1 MKNLPKSFEWIRG
14 WWLRVWRR
22 PRSWVTLI
30 AVVSIVD
37 AITPPDWAVV
47 VAHLIVLPLAW
58 VFLHRRFITW
68 LTAIQSVSV
77 AAVGLLHVFGP
88 ISQWFTESTE
98 LETFSWIEPVRLWT
112 FFALMATG
120 YFHVYLQ
127 GRLRTRLKHQ
137 RMLQHRVNRRS
148 LQIRRVNRALRNEV
162 TRRQETQH
170 RLDQSETTFQSLIDR
185 MHLQVARKSAEGV
198 FTYANEQFCNDI
210 GMTPVDVIGSTDAE
224 LFGESIGEK
233 YRADDLVVMST
244 GQAVDKVEVHPGPDG
259 RIGFAQVFKA
269 PEYDQNGQCVGVQI
283 IFWDITE
290 KHRNEIAL
298 RDSEARKRALFDA
311 AGDAVL
317 LIDSER
323 SIVEANPSASNL
335 LQAGGGRLVGRPLT
349 DLISPADTHWS
360 TLPLTQR
367 HQLRLQRGDGTS
379 FESEVSMHNI
389 PVGDATGH
397 AVIIRDVTLQ
407 QEAFDAMREAKA
419 AAEQANRTKTQFMAG
434 ISHELRTPLGGIRG
448 LTDLLGQQTLPNAAR
463 RYVNLIA
470 QNTELLRDVIEDIL
484 DFAAI
489 EAGRV
494 AIDPIPIDLHEVVGD
509 AFGCLAV
516 RVADKPVRLC
526 MSIDPNTSRRVIAD
540 PKRLRQ
546 IVINLAGNAIKF
558 TKEGEVSLRLRVLPD
573 SSDSRIG
580 GDSVAH
586 VDHDSEY
593 KNAELARFELV
604 VADTG
609 IGIAPENQTRIFDAF
624 EQADRGTNKQFGG
637 TGLGLAIARGLA
649 QRMGG
654 DITVSSTV
662 GEGSQFRCVV
672 VLPLD
677 EKTKH
682 AGVACPVPRDGDT
695 VVVSV
700 GNATMQD
707 SIAETLLHCQWPIRT
722 PSKLD
727 TTCKHLHWI
736 LTDQTADAA
745 FRIRARKSS
754 DRVIWITR
762 AGEPTP
768 RRAKR
773 EDAVVIEPLHPDEL
787 RRWLAGKP
795 LLQSSRGQRK
805 RRRGTKGFTTKRIES
820 AVPADNPK
828 DPTKQPIQAEPAD
841 GSHGASEPAEESGY
855 RLLVVDD
862 SATNRL
868 VIHDQL
874 VASGHRVQ
882 TADSG
887 EVAVERV
894 ANEAFDCVMMDL
906 QMPNMDGTEAT
917 RKIHEIATTE
927 GRTAPPIIALTA
939 HVTDQHRKLCRE
951 AGMDGYITKPV
962 DLDLLLSEIE
972 RVLASRGELRGESGS
987 SIGSSLKTANE
998 TSPVNSPPDRALNQT
1013 SDDGSLKTA
1022 DQSIDSSANNQSSI
1036 SADGDWDWRSQLSKH
1051 CGGDPATMDSVCD
1064 AFLMEVP
1071 ALLTNLKRGAKQGD
1085 PKKLR
1090 SASHTLKSCLRYFAP
1105 KDDVAQAAKI
1115 ESAVQ
1120 DKQWVERLKQATQT
1134 GSAADGSS
1142 EEAVAIE
1149 ELHATATKWVTLIRE
1164 SADQR

>member
-1 MKNLPKSFEWIRG
+1 MRR
-14 WWLRVWRR
+14 WWTQLWRR
-22 PRSWVTLI
+22 PRSWVILVLLVAI
-30 AVVSIVD
+30 AD
-37 AITPPDWAVV
+37 AMTPPDWAVV
-47 VAHLIVLPLAW
+47 VAHLILLPLAW
-58 VFLHRRFITW
+58 RVLHRRFVTW
-68 LTAIQSVSV
+68 MTAIQSVAV
-77 AAVGLLHVFGP
+77 AAVGLMHVFGP
-88 ISQWFTESTE
+88 IAQRITGAAGAEPFA
-98 LETFSWIEPVRLWT
+98 WIEPVRLWT

-120 YFHVYLQ
+120 YFHIYLQ

-137 RMLQHRVNRRS
+137 RMLQHRVHRRS

-185 MHLQVARKSAEGV
+185 MHLQVARKSTEGV
-198 FTYANEQFCNDI
+198 FTYANEQFCADI
-210 GMTPVDVIGSTDAE
+210 GMTAVDVVGSTDAE

-233 YRADDLVVMST
+233 YRNDDLLVMST
-244 GQAVDKVEVHPGPDG
+244 GHAVDKVEVHPGSDG

-269 PEYDQNGQCVGVQI
+269 PEYDQNGKCVGVQI

-317 LIDSER
+317 LIDAQR
-323 SIVEANPSASNL
+323 SIVEANPSASEL
-335 LQAGGGRLVGRPLT
+335 LQAGGGRLVGRPLN
-349 DLISPADTHWS
+349 DLISPVSDQWGG
-360 TLPLTQR
+360 LPLAER
-367 HQLRLQRGDGTS
+367 HQLRLRRGDGSS
-379 FESEVSMHNI
+379 FESEVSIHHI
-389 PVGDATGH
+389 PVGDATGQ

-407 QEAFDAMREAKA
+407 RAAFEAMREAKA

-448 LTDLLGQQTLPNAAR
+448 LTDLLAQQTLPNSAR

-494 AIDPIPIDLHEVVGD
+494 AIDPVPVDLHEVIGD

-526 MSIDPNTSRRVIAD
+526 LSIDPNTPRRVIAD
-540 PKRLRQ
+540 PKRIRQ

-558 TKEGEVSLRLRVLPD
+558 TNQGEVSLRLSPIGDAPTPEDD
-573 SSDSRIG
+573 SAATPQDDSA
-580 GDSVAH
+580 DPSQMAW
-586 VDHDSEY
+586 
-593 KNAELARFELV
+593 FELTV
-604 VADTG
+604 SDTG
-609 IGIAPENQTRIFDAF
+609 IGIAPENQSRIFDAF

-649 QRMGG
+649 ERMGG
-654 DITVSSTV
+654 DITVTSQV
-662 GEGSQFRCVV
+662 NLGSQFQCALA
-672 VLPLD
+672 LPLD
-677 EKTKH
+677 GQSGKDEGSKV
-682 AGVACPVPRDGDT
+682 VAAPQGAT
-695 VVVSV
+695 AVVSV
-700 GNATMQD
+700 GNTTMQD
-707 SIAETLLHCQWPIRT
+707 AIAETLLHCRWPIRT
-722 PSKLD
+722 PSMLEPG
-727 TTCKHLHWI
+727 CVHLHWI

-762 AGEPTP
+762 AGESPP

-787 RRWLAGKP
+787 RRWLQGKP

-805 RRRGTKGFTTKRIES
+805 RRRSNRLATSSNGDRTTTESYASGVKQLADPKRS
-820 AVPADNPK
+820 NDSQVTASH
-828 DPTKQPIQAEPAD
+828 EPAN
-841 GSHGASEPAEESGY
+841 GY

-874 VASGHRVQ
+874 VASGHHVQ

-887 EVAVERV
+887 EAAVERLST
-894 ANEAFDCVMMDL
+894 NTFDCVMMDL

-917 RKIHEIATTE
+917 RIIHEQFSKA
-927 GRTAPPIIALTA
+927 GRTPPPIIALTA
-939 HVTDQHRKLCRE
+939 HVTDQHRQLCRE

-962 DLDLLLSEIE
+962 DLELLLAELE
-972 RVLASRGELRGESGS
+972 RVSAVPRTSEPDAMLPPQLPQDGDLPKPSVSAEAS
-987 SIGSSLKTANE
+987 T
-998 TSPVNSPPDRALNQT
+998 V
-1013 SDDGSLKTA
+1013 
-1022 DQSIDSSANNQSSI
+1022 NQSSA
-1036 SADGDWDWRSQLSKH
+1036 SLESPPNQTDLQTTDQTDWDWRSQLSKH
-1051 CGGDPATMDSVCD
+1051 CGGDADTMDSVCD

-1071 ALLTNLKRGAKQGD
+1071 TLLTNLKQGAKQGD
-1085 PKKLR
+1085 TKKLR

-1105 KDDVAQAAKI
+1105 KEDVAKAAEV
-1115 ESAVQ
+1115 ESAIQ
-1120 DKQWVERLKQATQT
+1120 DPQWVERLKQATNDSD
-1134 GSAADGSS
+1134 SAASDSP
-1142 EEAVAIE
+1142 EFQAIAN
-1149 ELHATATKWVTLIRE
+1149 LRITATDWVTRIRE
-1164 SADQR
+1164 SSKQC

>member
-1 MKNLPKSFEWIRG
+1 MRR
-14 WWLRVWRR
+14 WWTQLWRR
-22 PRSWVTLI
+22 PRSWVILVLFVAI
-30 AVVSIVD
+30 AD
-37 AITPPDWAVV
+37 AMTPPDWAVV
-47 VAHLIVLPLAW
+47 VAHLIFLPLAW
-58 VFLHRRFITW
+58 RVLHRRFITW
-68 LTAIQSVSV
+68 MTAIQSVAV

-88 ISQWFTESTE
+88 IAQRFAGAAGAEP
-98 LETFSWIEPVRLWT
+98 FAWIEPVRLWT

-120 YFHVYLQ
+120 YFHIYLQ

-137 RMLQHRVNRRS
+137 RTLQHRVHRRS

-198 FTYANEQFCNDI
+198 FTYANEQFCADI

-224 LFGESIGEK
+224 LFGDSIGAK
-233 YRADDLVVMST
+233 YRADDLSVMST

-317 LIDSER
+317 LIDDQR
-323 SIVEANPSASNL
+323 AIVEANPSASEL
-335 LQAGGGRLVGRPLT
+335 LQAGGGRLVGRPLN
-349 DLISPADTHWS
+349 DLISPVSNQWGG
-360 TLPLTQR
+360 LPLAER
-367 HQLRLQRGDGTS
+367 HQLRLRRGDGSS
-379 FESEVSMHNI
+379 FESEVSIHHI
-389 PVGDATGH
+389 PVGDATGQ

-407 QEAFDAMREAKA
+407 RAAFEAMREAKA

-448 LTDLLGQQTLPNAAR
+448 LTDLLGQQTLPTAAR

-494 AIDPIPIDLHEVVGD
+494 AIDPVPVDLHEVVGD

-526 MSIDPNTSRRVIAD
+526 LSIAPDTPRRVIAD
-540 PKRLRQ
+540 PKRIRQ

-558 TKEGEVSLRLRVLPD
+558 TNRGEVSLRLGP
-573 SSDSRIG
+573 IG
-580 GDSVAH
+580 DAPPSHGNDANSPEITTNGSTDDAPM
-586 VDHDSEY
+586 
-593 KNAELARFELV
+593 AWFELTV
-604 VADTG
+604 SDTG
-609 IGIAPENQTRIFDAF
+609 IGIAPENQSRIFDAF

-654 DITVSSTV
+654 DITVTSQV
-662 GEGSQFRCVV
+662 DLGSQFQCALA
-672 VLPLD
+672 LPLD
-677 EKTKH
+677 TNQKRAEKK
-682 AGVACPVPRDGDT
+682 PVVSAPEGAT
-695 VVVSV
+695 AVVSV
-700 GNATMQD
+700 GNTTMQD
-707 SIAETLLHCQWPIRT
+707 AIAETLLHCRWPIRT
-722 PSKLD
+722 PSMLEAE
-727 TTCKHLHWI
+727 CVHLHWI

-754 DRVIWITR
+754 DRVLWVTR

-805 RRRGTKGFTTKRIES
+805 RRRGTKLETTTKSDSNPSKSQAPGTALLTNSQS
-820 AVPADNPK
+820 ANEHVNAS
-828 DPTKQPIQAEPAD
+828 PTDAIQ
-841 GSHGASEPAEESGY
+841 GY
-855 RLLVVDD
+855 KLLVVDD

-887 EVAVERV
+887 EAAVERL
-894 ANEAFDCVMMDL
+894 ASNTFDCVLMDL

-917 RKIHEIATTE
+917 RIIHQHALKAGKTP
-927 GRTAPPIIALTA
+927 PPIIALTA
-939 HVTDQHRKLCRE
+939 HVTDQHRQLCRE

-962 DLDLLLSEIE
+962 DLDLLLTEIE
-972 RVLASRGELRGESGS
+972 RVLGVSQSAETDAMLPPPLSEDKTSPTPPDLNTTNSLPNDS
-987 SIGSSLKTANE
+987 SSSTEAAPDE
-998 TSPVNSPPDRALNQT
+998 TSVEAEDNQH
-1013 SDDGSLKTA
+1013 
-1022 DQSIDSSANNQSSI
+1022 
-1036 SADGDWDWRSQLSKH
+1036 WDWRSQLSKH
-1051 CGGDPATMDSVCD
+1051 CGGDSETMDSVCD

-1071 ALLTNLKRGAKQGD
+1071 SLLTNLKQGAKQGD
-1085 PKKLR
+1085 ANKLR

-1105 KDDVAQAAKI
+1105 KEDVAMAAEV
-1115 ESAVQ
+1115 ESAIQ
-1120 DKQWVERLKQATQT
+1120 DSEWVERLKDVTNDPNADDAESPESKAIADLQSKAT
-1134 GSAADGSS
+1134 D
-1142 EEAVAIE
+1142 
-1149 ELHATATKWVTLIRE
+1149 WVSRIRE
-1164 SADQR
+1164 SVKQR

>member
-1 MKNLPKSFEWIRG
+1 MRR
-14 WWLRVWRR
+14 WWTQLWRR
-22 PRSWVTLI
+22 PRSWVILI
-30 AVVSIVD
+30 ALVAIAD

-47 VAHLIVLPLAW
+47 VAHLILLPLAW
-58 VFLHRRFITW
+58 RVLHRRFITW
-68 LTAIQSVSV
+68 MTAIQSLAV

-88 ISQWFTESTE
+88 IAHRFSGSAPT
-98 LETFSWIEPVRLWT
+98 ETFAWLEPVRLWT

-120 YFHVYLQ
+120 YFHIYLQ

-137 RMLQHRVNRRS
+137 RMLQHRVHRRS

-198 FTYANEQFCNDI
+198 FTYANEQFCADI

-224 LFGESIGEK
+224 LFGDAIGEK
-233 YRADDLVVMST
+233 YRTDDMSVMST

-259 RIGFAQVFKA
+259 RVGFAQVFKA

-317 LIDSER
+317 LIDDQR
-323 SIVEANPSASNL
+323 AIVEANPSASQL
-335 LQAGGGRLVGRPLT
+335 LQAGGGRLVGRPLN
-349 DLISPADTHWS
+349 DLISPVSKQWAS
-360 TLPLTQR
+360 LPLTER
-367 HQLRLQRGDGTS
+367 HQLQLRRGDGS
-379 FESEVSMHNI
+379 AFESEVSVHDI
-389 PVGDATGH
+389 PVGGATGH

-407 QEAFDAMREAKA
+407 RAAFEAMREAKA

-448 LTDLLGQQTLPNAAR
+448 LTDLLAQQTLPNAAR

-494 AIDPIPIDLHEVVGD
+494 TIDPVPVNLHEVVGD

-526 MSIDPNTSRRVIAD
+526 LSIDPNTPRSVIAD

-546 IVINLAGNAIKF
+546 IVLNLAGNAIKF
-558 TKEGEVSLRLRVLPD
+558 THQGEVSLRLSPIGEPRNLRED
-573 SSDSRIG
+573 NSTSSN
-580 GDSVAH
+580 ANAN
-586 VDHDSEY
+586 VDQRDIT
-593 KNAELARFELV
+593 APMAWFELT

-609 IGIAPENQTRIFDAF
+609 IGIAPENQSRIFDAF

-654 DITVSSTV
+654 DITVTSHV
-662 GEGSQFRCVV
+662 GQGSQFQCALA
-672 VLPLD
+672 LPLD
-677 EKTKH
+677 PRPVKAEKSH
-682 AGVACPVPRDGDT
+682 AAVPPEGAT
-695 VVVSV
+695 AVVSV
-700 GNATMQD
+700 DNATMQD
-707 SIAETLLHCQWPIRT
+707 AIAETLLHCQWPIRT
-722 PSKLD
+722 PSMLEPD
-727 TTCKHLHWI
+727 CVHLHWI

-754 DRVIWITR
+754 DRVIWLTR

-773 EDAVVIEPLHPDEL
+773 EDAIVIEPLHPDEL
-787 RRWLAGKP
+787 RRWLSGKP

-805 RRRGTKGFTTKRIES
+805 RRRGIKPSSPTANASVAPVPQVGQTTSTNES
-820 AVPADNPK
+820 DTPHVTNDAPTAD
-828 DPTKQPIQAEPAD
+828 A
-841 GSHGASEPAEESGY
+841 GY

-874 VASGHRVQ
+874 VASGHHVQ

-887 EVAVERV
+887 DVAIQRL
-894 ANEAFDCVMMDL
+894 ASNTFDCVMMDL

-917 RKIHEIATTE
+917 RIIHQQFEKA
-927 GRTAPPIIALTA
+927 GRTPPPIIALTA
-939 HVTDQHRKLCRE
+939 HVTDQHRQLCRE

-962 DLDLLLSEIE
+962 DLDLLLGEIE
-972 RVLASRGELRGESGS
+972 RVMAASKTPEPDAMLPPELPSNDNAPQPFGTNESPLPS
-987 SIGSSLKTANE
+987 
-998 TSPVNSPPDRALNQT
+998 TSNPTSVAPHSESPA
-1013 SDDGSLKTA
+1013 A
-1022 DQSIDSSANNQSSI
+1022 EA
-1036 SADGDWDWRSQLSKH
+1036 AAEEAWDWRSQLSKH
-1051 CGGDPATMDSVCD
+1051 CGNDPDTMDSVCD

-1071 ALLTNLKRGAKQGD
+1071 SLLKNLTQGAKRGDAN
-1085 PKKLR
+1085 KLR

-1105 KDDVAQAAKI
+1105 QPDVAKAAEV
-1115 ESAVQ
+1115 ESAIQ
-1120 DKQWVERLKQATQT
+1120 DPEWVERLKAATNHPDPASLESPESQ
-1134 GSAADGSS
+1134 
-1142 EEAVAIE
+1142 AIE
-1149 ELHATATKWVTLIRE
+1149 TLLNTATNWVSRIRE
-1164 SADQR
+1164 SSNQR

>member
-1 MKNLPKSFEWIRG
+1 MRR
-14 WWLRVWRR
+14 WWTQLWRR
-22 PRSWVTLI
+22 PRSWVFLI
-30 AVVSIVD
+30 ALVAIAD

-47 VAHLIVLPLAW
+47 VAHLILLPLAW
-58 VFLHRRFITW
+58 RVLHRRFITW
-68 LTAIQSVSV
+68 MTAIQSLAV

-88 ISQWFTESTE
+88 IAHRFSGGIET
-98 LETFSWIEPVRLWT
+98 ETFAWLEPVRLWT

-120 YFHVYLQ
+120 YFHIYLQ

-137 RMLQHRVNRRS
+137 RMLQHRVHRRS

-198 FTYANEQFCNDI
+198 FTYANEQFCADI

-224 LFGESIGEK
+224 LFGEAIGKK
-233 YRADDLVVMST
+233 YRDDDMSVMST
-244 GQAVDKVEVHPGPDG
+244 GHAVDKVEVHPAPDG
-259 RIGFAQVFKA
+259 RVGFAQVFKA

-317 LIDSER
+317 LIDAQR
-323 SIVEANPSASNL
+323 AIVEANPSASEL
-335 LQAGGGRLVGRPLT
+335 LQASGGRLVGRPLN
-349 DLISPADTHWS
+349 DLITPVSQQWGS
-360 TLPLTQR
+360 LPLAER
-367 HQLRLQRGDGTS
+367 HQLRLRRGDGS
-379 FESEVSMHNI
+379 AFESEVSVHNI
-389 PVGDATGH
+389 PVGGATGQ

-407 QEAFDAMREAKA
+407 RAAFEAMREAKA
-419 AAEQANRTKTQFMAG
+419 AAEQANQTKTQFMAG

-448 LTDLLGQQTLPNAAR
+448 LTDLLAQQTLPNAAR

-494 AIDPIPIDLHEVVGD
+494 TIDPVPVNLHEVVGD

-516 RVADKPVRLC
+516 RVADKPDRLC
-526 MSIDPNTSRRVIAD
+526 LSIDPQTPQRVVAD
-540 PKRLRQ
+540 RIRIRQ
-546 IVINLAGNAIKF
+546 IVLNLAGNAIKF
-558 TKEGEVSLRLRVLPD
+558 TQQGEVSLRLSPIDEPLNPANHPVTTPE
-573 SSDSRIG
+573 S
-580 GDSVAH
+580 
-586 VDHDSEY
+586 
-593 KNAELARFELV
+593 NAPNDAPNDDIPMAWFEITV
-604 VADTG
+604 SDTG
-609 IGIAPENQTRIFDAF
+609 IGIAPENQSRIFDAF

-654 DITVSSTV
+654 DITVTSHV
-662 GEGSQFRCVV
+662 GQGSRFQCALA
-672 VLPLD
+672 LPLD
-677 EKTKH
+677 PKPARDEKTLP
-682 AGVACPVPRDGDT
+682 AVPPEGAT
-695 VVVSV
+695 AVVSV
-700 GNATMQD
+700 GNTTMQD
-707 SIAETLLHCQWPIRT
+707 AIAETLLHCQWPIRT
-722 PSKLD
+722 PSMLEPD
-727 TTCKHLHWI
+727 RVHLHWI

-754 DRVIWITR
+754 DRVIWLTR

-773 EDAVVIEPLHPDEL
+773 EDAIVIEPLHPDEL
-787 RRWLAGKP
+787 RRWLSGKP

-805 RRRGTKGFTTKRIES
+805 RRRGTKPTLPATNLRTTSNSPTPATTS
-820 AVPADNPK
+820 ATETHPSNPK
-828 DPTKQPIQAEPAD
+828 RDD
-841 GSHGASEPAEESGY
+841 ASSESPVY

-874 VASGHRVQ
+874 VAAGHHVQ

-887 EVAVERV
+887 EAAVDRL
-894 ANEAFDCVMMDL
+894 ASSSFDCIMMDL

-917 RKIHEIATTE
+917 RIIHQQFSQA
-927 GRTAPPIIALTA
+927 GRTPPPIIALTA
-939 HVTDQHRKLCRE
+939 HVTDQHRQLCRE

-962 DLDLLLSEIE
+962 DLELLLAEIE
-972 RVLASRGELRGESGS
+972 RVMAATKAAESDAMLPPELPTNNPAALPLKSNDTTKTVDNGS
-987 SIGSSLKTANE
+987 TPSEQPDDHPTEPAPDEE
-998 TSPVNSPPDRALNQT
+998 T
-1013 SDDGSLKTA
+1013 
-1022 DQSIDSSANNQSSI
+1022 
-1036 SADGDWDWRSQLSKH
+1036 WDWRSQLSKH
-1051 CGGDPATMDSVCD
+1051 CGSDPDTMESVCE

-1071 ALLTNLKRGAKQGD
+1071 SLIKNLAQGAKQGD
-1085 PKKLR
+1085 ANRLR

-1105 KDDVAQAAKI
+1105 QDDVAKAAEV

-1120 DKQWVERLKQATQT
+1120 DPEWVERLKTAINHSDPATT
-1134 GSAADGSS
+1134 DAAESQ
-1142 EEAVAIE
+1142 AIE
-1149 ELHATATKWVTLIRE
+1149 ALRVTATHWVSRIRE
-1164 SADQR
+1164 SSLQR